1 MRKRLWISHGNQ
13 KFLGQEETAEKGEEE
28 GPSFIILYTLAAST
42 SKQEHP
48 RRASTQGQK
57 KHPLLQYLC
66 TALKGP
72 GGRAKSPG
80 GRSKGKEHGPRCLLL
95 YLTFIS
101 FGKGGKGGTAT
112 RRRVKSEDGGML

>member
-48 RRASTQGQK
+48 RRARHTGPEK
-57 KHPLLQYLC
+57 TPPLAVSLYSP
-66 TALKGP
+66 KRP
-72 GGRAKSPG
+72 WRKS
-80 GRSKGKEHGPRCLLL
+80 
-95 YLTFIS
+95 
-101 FGKGGKGGTAT
+101 
-112 RRRVKSEDGGML
+112 